1 MEDDQLLVSIK
12 ISIFWWWYRLGI
24 LSDLLLSCVVKL
36 TFSLCGWCMDTAVN
50 TLPINW
56 TVDLVILLLV
66 QRSINWWG
74 YTEPLISSWGS
85 IIDLPL
91 IRNLENHRLFRSF
104 LTKRVLFRSYYMYML
119 TSHACFLNF
128 QVLVNICGSTVAC
141 SFVGVELN
149 TNPSRSERKII

>member
-1 MEDDQLLVSIK
+1 MRTHLLGMEDDQLLLSCK
-12 ISIFWWWYRLGI
+12 ISIFWWWYRLGV

-50 TLPINW
+50 TLPINR

-74 YTEPLISSWGS
+74 YTEPQISSWGS

-104 LTKRVLFRSYYMYML
+104 LTKGWSLETTTCIRSHHM
-119 TSHACFLNF
+119 HVFLIF
-128 QVLVNICGSTVAC
+128 KCLRISAKVQLPVA
-141 SFVGVELN
+141 L
-149 TNPSRSERKII
+149 